1 MTQIIL
7 SGALGTMGRAVASLA
22 ADRDGCR
29 IAAGIDPAASGGEEG
44 RSPLEGTFPLFPSPE
59 TCTVTDGVIVDF
71 SHPSAL
77 DGILRF
83 ALAHSLPAVIC
94 TTGLEE
100 SQIAS
105 LHEAAKRIPVFFSA
119 NMSLGVNLMAALCEK
134 AAMVLDGAFDIE
146 IVEKHHNRKIDAPS
160 GTALMLADRISGVL
174 REKPQYVYDRHSE
187 RRRRRKNEI
196 GLHAVRGGTIVGEH
210 EVIFAGVDEVLTI
223 SHSAASKQVFAAG
236 ALSAAEFLCSE
247 PAGLYDMR
255 DLV

>member
-1 MTQIIL
+1 MTSIIL

-22 ADRDGCR
+22 AGRSGCR
-29 IAAGIDPAASGGEEG
+29 IAAGIDAAASGGEEG
-44 RSPLEGTFPLFPSPE
+44 VFPLFSSPE
-59 TCTVTDGVIVDF
+59 DCTVTDGVIIDF

-77 DGILRF
+77 DSLLRF
-83 ALAHSLPAVIC
+83 ALTHSLPAVIC
-94 TTGLEE
+94 TTGLAGE
-100 SQIAS
+100 QIQA
-105 LHEAAKRIPVFFSA
+105 LHEAAEQIPIFFSA

-134 AAMVLDGAFDIE
+134 AAMALDGSFDIE
-146 IVEKHHNRKIDAPS
+146 IIEKHHNRKIDAPS

-187 RRRRRKNEI
+187 RRQRRKNEI

-223 SHSAASKQVFAAG
+223 SHSAASRQVFAAG
-236 ALSAAEFLCSE
+236 ALSAACFLRGK

>member
-1 MTQIIL
+1 MTSIIL

-22 ADRDGCR
+22 AGRDDCR
-29 IAAGIDPAASGGEEG
+29 IAAGIDAAASGVEEG
-44 RSPLEGTFPLFPSPE
+44 VFPLFSSPGA
-59 TCTVTDGVIVDF
+59 CTVTDGVIIDF

-77 DGILRF
+77 DGLLHF
-83 ALAHSLPAVIC
+83 ALTHSIPSVIC
-94 TTGLEE
+94 TTGLAEE
-100 SQIAS
+100 QVQA
-105 LHEAAKRIPVFFSA
+105 LHEAAERIPVFFSA

-134 AAMVLDGAFDIE
+134 AAMALDGTFDIE

-187 RRRRRKNEI
+187 RRQRRKNEI

-236 ALSAAEFLCSE
+236 ALSAARFLSGK